1 MCARLCYLYRLAG
14 GILKRRGVA
23 LVVLGS
29 LLWGTD
35 SLFRRPLS
43 RGLSPVTI
51 VYLEHLVL
59 SLVVLPWV
67 VRARA
72 EIARLEPRAWLSI
85 LFVAAGGSVFA
96 TSLFTYAIKYGNPSV
111 TVLLQKTQ
119 PLWAI
124 LLARAV
130 LSERPGGGFWHWV
143 APAIAG
149 ACFVSVPDWR
159 NGLYFDLRQPLAL
172 AAALGAAALWGASTV
187 LGRYAT
193 ARVSTVPLTALRFL
207 LALPILVVL
216 YWLQPALERRLPSSP
231 ADAGM
236 LVAMALGP
244 GLAALLLYYRGLRST
259 IAPVASIA
267 ELAFP
272 LTAVALNWIFL
283 DIRLTP
289 AQLAGGVLL
298 LVSVTGLGYF
308 GSGAERPEA
317 PQGGP
322 SIE

>member
-1 MCARLCYLYRLAG
+1 MGDPAGARRAVRAPRRGLLALGCARDGRGLLRLGAG
-14 GILKRRGVA
+14 LAQR
-23 LVVLGS
+23 S
-29 LLWGTD
+29 LL
-35 SLFRRPLS
+35 RP
-43 RGLSPVTI
+43 
-51 VYLEHLVL
+51 
-59 SLVVLPWV
+59 
-67 VRARA
+67 
-72 EIARLEPRAWLSI
+72 
-85 LFVAAGGSVFA
+85 
-96 TSLFTYAIKYGNPSV
+96 
-111 TVLLQKTQ
+111 
-119 PLWAI
+119 
-124 LLARAV
+124 
-130 LSERPGGGFWHWV
+130 
-143 APAIAG
+143 
-149 ACFVSVPDWR
+149 
-159 NGLYFDLRQPLAL
+159 
-172 AAALGAAALWGASTV
+172 AAAACPCGAAALWGVSTV

-193 ARVSTVPLTALRFL
+193 ARVSTFPLTALRFL

-216 YWLQPALERRLPSSP
+216 YRLQPALERRLPSTP
-231 ADAGM
+231 AEAGM